1 MNIKLGEPVVVAQC
15 PRPSVEGKI
24 PWGEY
29 QFPDIEITAE
39 GYLHASYHINADSA
53 TAYGKPKGHALSY
66 DGGKTWSPCKKDEGY
81 TGGPE
86 TGDGSRIRIFDRI
99 AANPED
105 IELPEK
111 TDAEKTFWGVLPQFY
126 YSGRFGDD
134 FNAWSVERRS
144 ADGQWESQVKPAR
157 LPCNAAR
164 YVIDGVMPYN
174 MLWRIR
180 IAPDGTVW
188 GVAYPFFING
198 YKDKTVMQPAFVV
211 SEDNGE
217 TFRFLST
224 IPYQPAPS
232 ADPFYDKRDGFT
244 EPDVA
249 FLPDGTVMCIM
260 RTQDS
265 NGNGPSYVCYSRD
278 NGKHWSMPEI
288 FDDLGVWANLL
299 TLKCGVTLAS
309 YGRPGV
315 YIRAT
320 SDPAGKKWDPRI
332 QILDPGTPSCSYTG
346 ITAAGDRSAVM
357 VYSHFNYRGGDGV
370 PRKTILARTIEI
382 DVR

>member
-1 MNIKLGEPVVVAQC
+1 MNIKLSEPVVVTQC
-15 PRPSVEGKI
+15 PEPSAEGKI

-29 QFPDIEITAE
+29 QFPEIERTAE
-39 GYLHASYHINADSA
+39 GYLHAAYHINADSA
-53 TAYGKPKGHALSY
+53 TAYGKPKGHALSF
-66 DGGKTWSPCKKDEGY
+66 DGGKTWSPCKKDDGY
-81 TGGPE
+81 TGGLAV
-86 TGDGSRIRIFDRI
+86 GDGSRIRIFDRI
-99 AANPED
+99 AVNPKD

-126 YSGRFGDD
+126 YAGRFGDD
-134 FNAWSVERRS
+134 FNAWSVERKFGGS
-144 ADGQWESQVKPAR
+144 PWISQVKPAR
-157 LPCNAAR
+157 LPDNAAR

-188 GVAYPFFING
+188 GIAYPFFISG

-224 IPYQPAPS
+224 IPYQPVPP
-232 ADPFYDKRDGFT
+232 ADPFYDTRDGFT
-244 EPDVA
+244 EPDVT

-278 NGKHWSMPEI
+278 NGLHWNVPEI

-299 TLKCGVTLAS
+299 TLECGVTLAS

-332 QILDPGTPSCSYTG
+332 RILDPETPSCSYTG
-346 ITAAGDRSAVM
+346 IAATGDRSAVM
-357 VYSHFNYRGGDGV
+357 VYSHFNYRGGDGI
-370 PRKTILARTIEI
+370 PRKTIFARAMEI